1 MGQQIRK
8 IGNVQTRQNIQ
19 PVQISTLNPT
29 ESNCRLAKN
38 VSYLLTRVDVVVV
51 VLVVVAAAAAAADS
65 CGTQNILTF
74 M

>member
-38 VSYLLTRVDVVVV
+38 VSYLLTRVDVV
-51 VLVVVAAAAAAADS
+51 LVVVAAAAVAAADS